1 MNSLRAGATIGAM
14 RYVLTATLCAFL
26 MAGCGGGGEADE
38 GATTE
43 PPLTWE
49 GVAELRPR
57 DGVLDVEE
65 FGAYTERVDEEFEV
79 DPEALVRE
87 YLRVEDGEVTADGP
101 RTTLLR
107 DSLEDD
113 SVRAERWLLDLA
125 QEGGTWWIVAARWEQ
140 RCHENRGHQD
150 FSPQLCI

>member
-1 MNSLRAGATIGAM
+1 MLAV
-14 RYVLTATLCAFL
+14 RYVLVATFSALL
-26 MAGCGGGGEADE
+26 LTGCGGGES
-38 GATTE
+38 GAVPTE
-43 PPLTWE
+43 TSTAIGWE

-57 DGVLDVEE
+57 DGELE
-65 FGAYTERVDEEFEV
+65 VDEFRAFAAGV
-79 DPEALVRE
+79 DAIWEREPEALVRE
-87 YLRVEDGEVTADGP
+87 YLGVDDGEVTVDGP

-125 QEGGTWWIVAARWEQ
+125 QEDETWTIVAARWEQ

-150 FSPQLCI
+150 FSPELCI

>member
-1 MNSLRAGATIGAM
+1 M
-14 RYVLTATLCAFL
+14 RYVLVATMCAL
-26 MAGCGGGGEADE
+26 LLAGCGGDDADE
-38 GATTE
+38 AAPTTA
-43 PPLTWE
+43 PALTWD
-49 GVAELRPR
+49 GVSELRPS

-65 FGAYTERVDEEFEV
+65 FRAYTESVDEDFET

-87 YLRVEDGEVTADGP
+87 YLRVEGGEVTTDGP

-125 QEGGTWWIVAARWEQ
+125 QDGETWSIVAARWEQ

-150 FSPQLCI
+150 FGPQLCI